1 MRKFRTIGCAY
12 LLIFC
17 MPIHLM
23 AYTSSNKVSVAGVA
37 APGFSEN
44 QQSSEVSETN
54 GPGKRKK
61 RARHRKRQKLMG
73 KQKNLSDRANGGI
86 FGKGKKKDGTGQNV
100 LFLIV
105 PAVAVAG
112 LAVLFVFNTNQKNSE
127 PEEDLTETN

>member
-17 MPIHLM
+17 MPLHLM
-23 AYTSSNKVSVAGVA
+23 AYTSSNKVSIAGVA
-37 APGFSEN
+37 APELSKN
-44 QQSSEVSETN
+44 QQAGEILETN

-61 RARHRKRQKLMG
+61 RVRHKKRQKLMG
-73 KQKNLSDRANGGI
+73 KHKNLSDRANGGI
-86 FGKGKKKDGTGQNV
+86 FGKGKKKDGTGQHV
-100 LFLIV
+100 LFMIV

-127 PEEDLTETN
+127 PEQDLTGTN